1 MQGSQGCVQSK
12 QLSDPNMKDLLV
24 NTENCCN
31 KERIEVLNRNYWEW
45 YSGHGGGVHKFLELV
60 VFVLLNGIEIW
71 EPSLGVEMSQ
81 IILNSCRLCFRLLDS
96 SLSWNL
102 LLRAPSFLGRCF
114 LHGFAISFS
123 SSSQSNKFSAG
134 GFFWMV
140 ARNHQSVGSIIIWN
154 WFPSSSETVFFWE
167 QSCGTCSSVPA
178 CGYMIAL
185 GINPFFVLWLM
196 YILHFCLPAR
206 KLASKQMLQSFLK
219 PWTVGG
225 LIAYFLQVKFL
236 LMIKT
241 QFSFVSAANLHEF
254 LQSSWC
260 MQVTVPF
267 MSVLTPEH
275 KFQNWQLLG
284 LVGSC
289 CQ

>member
-1 MQGSQGCVQSK
+1 
-12 QLSDPNMKDLLV
+12 MKDLLV

-60 VFVLLNGIEIW
+60 VFVLLTGIEIW
-71 EPSLGVEMSQ
+71 
-81 IILNSCRLCFRLLDS
+81 LLDS

-123 SSSQSNKFSAG
+123 SSSQSNKFAAG

-206 KLASKQMLQSFLK
+206 KWASKQMLQSFLK

-241 QFSFVSAANLHEF
+241 QISFVSAANLHEF

-275 KFQNWQLLG
+275 KFQNWHLLG